1 MNKLRKVTESTELQ
15 AGPAVEKTGD
25 NMHPA
30 KTEETATAGMFPASA
45 RDRLVRLAYRFLWN
59 QHDAEDVAQEAL
71 TRACER
77 ASDLRDRDKWWSW
90 VSRIVVHRCH
100 ELGRRKLRRE
110 RHQPMLRAQAARE
123 AQGSGVDQSADEK
136 VGLRQLLHELPRRQR
151 EVIVLRHLQGMAY
164 GEIATVLG
172 ISAATARVH
181 AQAGRETLRRLAL
194 HRYPAWFK
202 QGTPGDESKR

>member
-1 MNKLRKVTESTELQ
+1 
-15 AGPAVEKTGD
+15 
-25 NMHPA
+25 MHPA

-71 TRACER
+71 AKACER

-110 RHQPMLRAQAARE
+110 RHQPLLRAQAERE
-123 AQGSGVDQSADEK
+123 AQGSGLDQTADEK
-136 VGLRQLLHELPRRQR
+136 VGLRRLLHELPRRQR

-181 AQAGRETLRRLAL
+181 AQAGRETLRQLAL
-194 HRYPAWFK
+194 RRYPGWFE
-202 QGTPGDESKR
+202 QGTPVDDSK